1 VIAGRVLR
9 PLRTITAAAREISAT
24 NLSRR
29 LALTGADDELKE
41 LGDTFDGLLARLET
55 AFAAQRQFVAN
66 ASHEL
71 RSPLTRQQ
79 ALIQVTLADPE
90 ASVGSLRAAHERVL
104 VSGHQQQ
111 RLIDALLALARG
123 QAGLHQAET
132 VDLSAVV
139 AQVLALRESELQ
151 ARGVAVHSN
160 LSSAFVVGD
169 RRLLEQLVTNI
180 VDNAAHHNNADG
192 QLMVATAVGQDRCVL
207 TVSNTGPVVPAEEV
221 ARLLRPFQRMG
232 AERTGPGLGLG
243 LSIVEAIAMA
253 HGADLAV
260 LPRPTGG
267 LHVSVSFV
275 RFAQPRS
282 TGTRA
287 LAAATT

>member
-1 VIAGRVLR
+1 
-9 PLRTITAAAREISAT
+9 
-24 NLSRR
+24 
-29 LALTGADDELKE
+29 
-41 LGDTFDGLLARLET
+41 
-55 AFAAQRQFVAN
+55 
-66 ASHEL
+66 
-71 RSPLTRQQ
+71 
-79 ALIQVTLADPE
+79 
-90 ASVGSLRAAHERVL
+90 
-104 VSGHQQQ
+104 
-111 RLIDALLALARG
+111 
-123 QAGLHQAET
+123 
-132 VDLSAVV
+132 
-139 AQVLALRESELQ
+139 
-151 ARGVAVHSN
+151 
-160 LSSAFVVGD
+160 
-169 RRLLEQLVTNI
+169 LLEQLVTNI